1 MNKLH
6 KNTPE
11 KHNLN
16 NFTSGFT
23 HWHHSEMLTQTEH
36 TALNLSLSFH
46 PLTTFC
52 RHLSPQKNKAQLDTE
67 QCVKCEGHLTKL
79 GLSLAVTTSHL
90 LSVVRVVPYL
100 FSAMK
105 HGFVDHRMN
114 ETETDLRLCHIYPN
128 KKSIAIHVQK
138 NVFWTFKYLVTQTSY
153 KDLNKSINLKNKT

>member
-1 MNKLH
+1 MNKKKVH

-16 NFTSGFT
+16 HFTSGFT

-36 TALNLSLSFH
+36 TALNLSLSLSFH

-90 LSVVRVVPYL
+90 LSVMRVVPYL

-105 HGFVDHRMN
+105 RGFVDHRMN
-114 ETETDLRLCHIYPN
+114 ETETDLWLCHIYPN
-128 KKSIAIHVQK
+128 KK
-138 NVFWTFKYLVTQTSY
+138 NVLQYIYRKLYSGL
-153 KDLNKSINLKNKT
+153 LNI